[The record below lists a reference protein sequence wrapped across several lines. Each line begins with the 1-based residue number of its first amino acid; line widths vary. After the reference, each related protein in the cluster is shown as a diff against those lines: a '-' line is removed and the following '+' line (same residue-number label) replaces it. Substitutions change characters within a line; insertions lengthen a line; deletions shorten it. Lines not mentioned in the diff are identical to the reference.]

1 MFMAA
6 LETIKLFQKQPE
18 PRHFKVGDIIF
29 EDGHKGQHMYGIIEG
44 TVELKVNGEVVETIE
59 QGDVFGEGAL
69 VHHEGTRASTA
80 VAKTD
85 CTLAFIDKG
94 RFLFAVQETPEFAL
108 EVLRSYSD
116 RLRRLKRHEM

>member
-1 MFMAA
+1 MIAV
-6 LETIKLFQKQPE
+6 ETIKLFQRQPE
-18 PRHFKVGDIIF
+18 PQTFKAGEIIF
-29 EDGHKGQHMYGIIEG
+29 EDGQKGEQMYGIIAG

-69 VHHEGTRASTA
+69 VHQEGTRASTA

-85 CTLAFIDKG
+85 CTLAFMDKG

-108 EVLRSYSD
+108 DVLRSYSD
-116 RLRRLKRHEM
+116 RLRRLKRHEL